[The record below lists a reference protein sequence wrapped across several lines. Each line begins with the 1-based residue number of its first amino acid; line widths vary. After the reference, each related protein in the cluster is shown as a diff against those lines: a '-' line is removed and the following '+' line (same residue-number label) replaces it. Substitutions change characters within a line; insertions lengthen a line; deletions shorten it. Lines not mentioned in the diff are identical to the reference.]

1 MRDGARTGPPS
12 ATSALSEQQQHR
24 GETRLGQ
31 ESKSGVKETKNG
43 SFQSYRG
50 AAERAH
56 EALVRFS
63 PATASELQRKGGK
76 NGERETKD
84 RQDGGR
90 RREQS
95 KPTKKRRRKGGRRLG
110 LRRWL

>member
-31 ESKSGVKETKNG
+31 ESKSGVKQTKNG
-43 SFQSYRG
+43 SFQPYSG

-76 NGERETKD
+76 KRREREKRKNVKTGDEEESKANQRRTEGERE
-84 RQDGGR
+84 DGGF
-90 RREQS
+90 
-95 KPTKKRRRKGGRRLG
+95 G
-110 LRRWL
+110 